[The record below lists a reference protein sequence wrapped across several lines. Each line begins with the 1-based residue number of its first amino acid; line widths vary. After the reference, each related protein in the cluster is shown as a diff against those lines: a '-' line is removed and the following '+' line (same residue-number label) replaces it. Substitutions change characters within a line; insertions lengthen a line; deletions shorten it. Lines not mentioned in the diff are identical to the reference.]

1 MSIAGISI
9 FVFACLFYLLA
20 PIVQV
25 SSSTYRLVNT
35 GEFVL
40 ESAIYSNLIIFTF
53 LLCYSIFYY
62 ISTFGS
68 SFSVHQYLE
77 NGLQK
82 RVSISFFQ
90 NAALLIVAISGLA
103 LALSQQLN
111 PILMLFFFKFVA
123 MLVFFGVAIYMRAL
137 EGRYSQ
143 QAILLLVFVL
153 FCIVLMLL
161 KNPLFERRNSLGPV
175 YLTLMCLFLPV
186 LLNKR
191 VFLVFSL
198 FFMMILFPASSMLT
212 HQYGIFSGNDVSFAD
227 VLSQITGHYNDL
239 HYDAWSNGSTM
250 FELIDEQGHG
260 LGKQLIGT
268 LFFFVPRSLWEDKPI
283 SSGEM
288 VGQYLMENS
297 TLWFSNLSFSLPYEF
312 FYDFGALG
320 VIGGALILAVFV
332 ATIEEKAKKS
342 TVWQIFVVYFS
353 FYLYFLMRGPLL
365 PAFAY
370 LAPVLI
376 ASFMSER
383 LFFTGKARSC

>member
-1 MSIAGISI
+1 MAG
-9 FVFACLFYLLA
+9 L
-20 PIVQV
+20 
-25 SSSTYRLVNT
+25 
-35 GEFVL
+35 G
-40 ESAIYSNLIIFTF
+40 
-53 LLCYSIFYY
+53 
-62 ISTFGS
+62 
-68 SFSVHQYLE
+68 
-77 NGLQK
+77 
-82 RVSISFFQ
+82 
-90 NAALLIVAISGLA
+90 
-103 LALSQQLN
+103 LALSQRLN

-153 FCIVLMLL
+153 FCAVLMLL

-175 YLTLMCLFLPV
+175 YLTLMCLFFPV
-186 LLNKR
+186 LLKKR
-191 VFLVFSL
+191 VFLAFSL
-198 FFMMILFPASSMLT
+198 FFMMVLFPASSMLT
-212 HQYGIFSGNDVSFAD
+212 HQYGVFSGNDVSFSD

-250 FELIDEQGHG
+250 FELIDEQGYG

-268 LFFFVPRSLWEDKPI
+268 LLFFVPRSLWEDKPV

-297 TLWFSNLSFSLPYEF
+297 TLWFSNLSFSLPYEL

-320 VIGGALILAVFV
+320 VVGAGLTLALFV
-332 ATIEEKAKKS
+332 ASIEKKAKTS
-342 TVWQIFVVYFS
+342 AVWQIFLVYFS

-370 LAPVLI
+370 LVPVVI
-376 ASFMSER
+376 ACFMSER